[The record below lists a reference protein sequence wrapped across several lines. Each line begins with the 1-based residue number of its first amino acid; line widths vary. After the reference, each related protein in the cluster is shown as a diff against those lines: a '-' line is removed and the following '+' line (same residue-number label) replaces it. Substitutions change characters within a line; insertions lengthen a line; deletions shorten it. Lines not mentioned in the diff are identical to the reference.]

1 MNQSLITLTSDDLSV
16 EVCPMLG
23 AEIRGI
29 RHRDCKENLLMETP
43 WAGATSSPCTCNEIS
58 EAHFI
63 SHYVG
68 GWQLMLPN
76 MGFPSSDGADK
87 MGYHGEAWMR
97 SWEVLEKS
105 DSSLIL
111 RTVLTTRPIEIM
123 RLVYVVSDQLVVTD
137 TVTNLST
144 EKIEFIWGHHP
155 AFSQTLFDST
165 SEVFIAAKKIEVQAN
180 SLSES
185 EPLGLPDFI
194 ELDERG
200 LCLQGFTS
208 TPYSFLAYLSDFD
221 IPYAKI
227 TNSTHDLTMELRWNS
242 ELFPH
247 AWLWIEN
254 QKIADA
260 PWNSQVRT
268 LAIEPTSTI
277 PNLGF
282 HHAKKVRSNLITL
295 AANESKVGQVTIK
308 VFKTTPNQST
318 RVQRDKLAKSS
329 IGGTQ

>member
-1 MNQSLITLTSDDLSV
+1 VNQPLITLASDDLSV

-29 RHRDCKENLLMETP
+29 RHRECDENLLMKTP
-43 WAGATSSPCTCNEIS
+43 WAGSTSSSCTCNEVS
-58 EAHFI
+58 EAHFV

-76 MGFPSSDGADK
+76 MGFPSSADADK
-87 MGYHGEAWMR
+87 MGYHGEAWTR
-97 SWEVLEKS
+97 SWEILEQT

-123 RLVYVVSDQLVVTD
+123 RLVYVSGDQLVVTD
-137 TVTNLST
+137 TVTNRSSD
-144 EKIEFIWGHHP
+144 EIEFIWGHHP
-155 AFSQTLFDST
+155 AFSHTLFDST
-165 SEVFIAAKKIEVQAN
+165 SEVFIAAKKIEVQGN

-185 EPLGLPDFI
+185 EPLELPDFI

-221 IPYAKI
+221 IPYARI
-227 TNSTHDLTMELRWNS
+227 TNSTHDLTMELGWNS

-254 QKIADA
+254 EKIADA

-282 HHAKKVRSNLITL
+282 HHAKKVGSNLVML
-295 AANESKVGQVTIK
+295 AANESKVGQVTVK
-308 VFKTTPNQST
+308 VFKTVPNQSKKI
-318 RVQRDKLAKSS
+318 RQEKLA
-329 IGGTQ
+329 GPR